1 MNKSRDT
8 FELRLQQLQATVP
21 RILTKSRSRLIIL
34 VSHEMRLLLLAVVAV
49 AVTVAVP
56 TTPPPLDSDLRLR
69 LRNSRLER
77 AAPPLVATSATLYV
91 PEDWEMHDFFNLAA
105 LPPAVALTLAS
116 LATKRA
122 DVRQALAFYMV
133 GYIVVDALWI
143 AGQPSVVKAPAT
155 LQAHHAVTLLLLLHP
170 LTHAPHLKYVAMMT
184 IVELNTF
191 LLILRRHIARGNQ
204 VVETTFAFTWLAIR
218 AVWFPI
224 LAVHLACCAT
234 DWGSTAR
241 YVIVSTSVLALAALQ
256 LHWTAQVVGRSAL
269 WQRWRQRER
278 AVGGKEAVEERRRV
292 VFL

>member
-1 MNKSRDT
+1 MWKA
-8 FELRLQQLQATVP
+8 QQMQHRKHT
-21 RILTKSRSRLIIL
+21 R
-34 VSHEMRLLLLAVVAV
+34 MRLLLLAVIAV

-56 TTPPPLDSDLRLR
+56 ITPPPLNSDLRLR
-69 LRNSRLER
+69 LRNSRSER
-77 AAPPLVATSATLYV
+77 AAPLVATSATLYV

-122 DVRQALAFYMV
+122 DVSQALAFYMV

-241 YVIVSTSVLALAALQ
+241 HVIVSTSVLSLAALQ

-269 WQRWRQRER
+269 WQRWGQRS
-278 AVGGKEAVEERRRV
+278 VGGEEAVEERRRV